1 MANDELY
8 YELRRLAKRAN
19 QRILRLEREFG
30 FETGVVKRLRFKLDS
45 QVVNAWTRGG
55 RVRYNKSMS
64 EKQMK
69 ATIKALNDFN
79 ASIQSRVSGARKLFE
94 YRRQQIAKAFDLSEE
109 EVENGDVE
117 KFFEI
122 AAERRSRILE
132 LIDPSRFFALV
143 QEAKDINATFEQ
155 WIKILEQEIEIGN
168 DKELIADAYY
178 LYNKYVR

>member
-8 YELRRLAKRAN
+8 YELRKLAKRAN

-30 FETGVVKRLRFKLDS
+30 FETGVVKRLQYRLDS
-45 QVVNAWTRGG
+45 QVVNAWTKGG

-69 ATIKALNDFN
+69 ATLKALKDFN
-79 ASIQSRVSGARKLFE
+79 ASIQSRVSGAKKLFK
-94 YRRQQIAKAFDLSEE
+94 YRAEQIAKAFDLSPEE
-109 EVENGDVE
+109 IDRGDVE
-117 KFFEI
+117 KFYEI

-168 DKELIADAYY
+168 DKELIEDAYY

>member
-8 YELRRLAKRAN
+8 YELRKLAKRAN

-30 FETGVVKRLRFKLDS
+30 FETGVVKRLQYRLDS
-45 QVVNAWTRGG
+45 QVVNAWTKGG

-69 ATIKALNDFN
+69 ATLKALKDFN
-79 ASIQSRVSGARKLFE
+79 ASIQSRVSGAKKLFK
-94 YRRQQIAKAFDLSEE
+94 YRAEQIAKAFDLSPEE
-109 EVENGDVE
+109 IDRGDVE
-117 KFFEI
+117 KFYEI
-122 AAERRSRILE
+122 AAERHSRILE

>member
-8 YELRRLAKRAN
+8 YELRKLAKRAN

-30 FETGVVKRLRFKLDS
+30 FETGVVKRLQYRLDS
-45 QVVNAWTRGG
+45 QVVNAWTKGG

-69 ATIKALNDFN
+69 ATLKALKDFN
-79 ASIQSRVSGARKLFE
+79 ASIQSRVSGAKKLFK
-94 YRRQQIAKAFDLSEE
+94 YRAEQIAKAFDLSPEE
-109 EVENGDVE
+109 IDRGDVE
-117 KFFEI
+117 KFYEI
-122 AAERRSRILE
+122 VAERRSRILE

-143 QEAKDINATFEQ
+143 QEAKDISATFEQ

-168 DKELIADAYY
+168 DKELITDAYY